1 MLYIYIYN
9 VWVVYDIALPT
20 SKRLH
25 FQCRVATAPHDQS
38 RRLRKPR
45 EAQDFAVWNG
55 VACLAWR
62 RSTVPILSVGYMRQI
77 STNCFFQSMRRN
89 QMLVALL
96 RIGPLEM
103 SYESIQIPT
112 FTKLKMIYHISLLWP
127 FISYKWL

>member
-1 MLYIYIYN
+1 MYVIHTHIYIYN

-62 RSTVPILSVGYMRQI
+62 STTTSWGRPE
-77 STNCFFQSMRRN
+77 
-89 QMLVALL
+89 
-96 RIGPLEM
+96 LEV
-103 SYESIQIPT
+103 
-112 FTKLKMIYHISLLWP
+112 
-127 FISYKWL
+127 